1 MNGYIFDKRFLV
13 KEKLTEGAYGLIFK
27 GVDLMTPLVKSV
39 PGEQLSPAME
49 KHYMSSNGEI
59 LYQPVIFKFTQ
70 QIEVNDMEF

>member
-27 GVDLMTPLVKSV
+27 GIDLMTPLVKPSSKN
-39 PGEQLSPAME
+39 LSPAQE
-49 KHYMSSNGEI
+49 QHYMNSNGEV
-59 LYQPVIFKFTQ
+59 LHQPVIFKFTQ